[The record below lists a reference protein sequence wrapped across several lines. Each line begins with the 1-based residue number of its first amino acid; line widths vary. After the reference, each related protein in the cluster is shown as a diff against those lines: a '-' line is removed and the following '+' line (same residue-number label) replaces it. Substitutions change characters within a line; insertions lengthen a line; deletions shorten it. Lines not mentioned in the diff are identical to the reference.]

1 MEELRI
7 KCPACGVILDV
18 KNSKNEAVKR
28 IACPSCKTTLDI
40 AFHEETKVD
49 FQIGS
54 LFFGDA
60 RYELKEGTNVI
71 GRKHPS
77 SKADIQIA
85 TGDPLLQTEHACV
98 NVIRLKN
105 GDGKCVL
112 NGLPSLY
119 SSADG
124 CCVSVAGLPLVE
136 GDEVL
141 LQSGDEIQLG
151 ETIII
156 YK

>member
-18 KNSKNEAVKR
+18 RNSKNEAVKR
-28 IACPSCKTTLDI
+28 IVCPSCKTTLDI

-49 FQIGS
+49 FHIGS

-105 GDGKCVL
+105 GDGKCVVK
-112 NGLPSLY
+112 GLPPTI
-119 SSADG
+119 SSEG
-124 CCVSVAGLPLVE
+124 ECHVSVAGQELVE

-141 LQSGDEIQLG
+141 LQRGDEIQLG
-151 ETIII
+151 ETILI